1 MSHPLRRK
9 SHLLKCDTART
20 FCKSATAN
28 TPYAWRV
35 MSHIWM
41 SHVTLKT
48 LSRTRQNECTA
59 RDLRE
64 KCYCKYTICVT
75 SCVTH
80 EWVMSHL
87 RHCHEQDRMNAQL
100 ETFAKSATA
109 NTPYA
114 WRVISHIWMSH
125 VTLKT
130 LSHTNTMLCHGF
142 VTQNTQWMHSQSPS
156 QKITSNIWTSHV
168 TLKTLSHNWGW
179 LLRKFSGCCVV

>member
-1 MSHPLRRK
+1 MSHTLRRK

-75 SCVTH
+75 SRVTH

-100 ETFAKSATA
+100 ETIAKSATA

-114 WRVISHIWMSH
+114 WRVMSHIWMSH

-130 LSHTNTMLCHGF
+130 LSRTRQNECTARDLREKCYCKYTICVTSHFTHMNESCHTKDI
-142 VTQNTQWMHSQSPS
+142 VTNKTEWMHS
-156 QKITSNIWTSHV
+156 
-168 TLKTLSHNWGW
+168 
-179 LLRKFSGCCVV
+179 